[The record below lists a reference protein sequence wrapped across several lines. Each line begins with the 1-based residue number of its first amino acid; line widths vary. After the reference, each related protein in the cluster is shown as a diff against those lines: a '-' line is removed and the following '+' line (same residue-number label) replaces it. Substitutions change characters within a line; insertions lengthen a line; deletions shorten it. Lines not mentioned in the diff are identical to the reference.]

1 MNMYPT
7 LRTMKMK
14 SVIAG
19 EYTAPPV
26 HGPTINESCGI
37 NAACLDVAIE
47 DLGVPRERDDALLD
61 ARAARVVDADARASR
76 CAARGP

>member
-1 MNMYPT
+1 MNMYPI

-26 HGPTINESCGI
+26 HGPTMSESCGMTP
-37 NAACLDVAIE
+37 L
-47 DLGVPRERDDALLD
+47 
-61 ARAARVVDADARASR
+61 ASTLR
-76 CAARGP
+76 